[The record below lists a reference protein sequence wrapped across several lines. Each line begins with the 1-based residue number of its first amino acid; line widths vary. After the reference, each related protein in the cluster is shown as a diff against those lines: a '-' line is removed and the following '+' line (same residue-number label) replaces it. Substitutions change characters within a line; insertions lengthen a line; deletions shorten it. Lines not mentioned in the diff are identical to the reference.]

1 MFNKP
6 NTNIFGAAQNNSPF
20 GQPQANNV
28 FGNNNN
34 AAQANVFGGNRST
47 NLIRQIQQAIIL
59 LLIIRLPTIFLV
71 RPTNKIIHPSGK
83 IIKGIILLQQIIL
96 PIQGQEYLGKTT
108 TLQRTLSL
116 VKILT
121 IKVIINLKTIIMVF
135 LGRII
140 TQAAIPYLMPAH
152 KEQAFLVITP
162 KVDKIMLIPQFL
174 AQIHKISPII
184 NLIKCLINLIILL
197 LQWLELG
204 IILNNSYNKVSLQS
218 IYYLQ
223 LHSFNKII

>member
-1 MFNKP
+1 MFKP
-6 NTNIFGAAQNNSPF
+6 NTNIFGAAQNNSTF
-20 GQPQANNV
+20 GQPQSNNV

-34 AAQANVFGGNRST
+34 AAQGNVFGGNRST
-47 NLIRQIQQAIIL
+47 NLIKQIQQAIIL
-59 LLIIRLPTIFLV
+59 LLTIRLPTIYLV
-71 RPTNKIIHPSGK
+71 RLTNKIIHPSGK
-83 IIKGIILLQQIIL
+83 IIKGIILLQQTIL

-116 VKILT
+116 VKIRT
-121 IKVIINLKTIIMVF
+121 ISLIINPKTIIMVF

-204 IILNNSYNKVSLQS
+204 IILSNSYNKVSLQF
-218 IYYLQ
+218 IYCLQ
-223 LHSFNKII
+223 LHSFNKTI